1 MTEPSFAGRRI
12 LVTGAASGIG
22 AATARLLA
30 RLGASLALTDFSDG
44 VAAIA
49 SELGAWSMTADVR
62 DETAVTATVAGAHA
76 ALNGLDG
83 LVNCAGVATVN
94 RLEDTSL
101 DEWRRL
107 IDTNMTGVFLF
118 CRAAA
123 PLLRAS
129 GEGSIVNLASA
140 SGLTPS
146 FAGAAYGATKA
157 GVVMLS
163 KSLARELAPTV
174 RVNAVCPGVV
184 DTPMFEAM
192 TGADAAA
199 ISAIKAGYALQ
210 RLGQPEE
217 IAEAIA
223 FLLGTQSGFITGIA
237 LAVDGGR
244 SFH

>member
-1 MTEPSFAGRRI
+1 
-12 LVTGAASGIG
+12 
-22 AATARLLA
+22 
-30 RLGASLALTDFSDG
+30 
-44 VAAIA
+44 
-49 SELGAWSMTADVR
+49 MTADVR
-62 DETAVTATVAGAHA
+62 DETAVTAAVSGAHA
-76 ALNGLDG
+76 ALGGLDG

-94 RLEDTSL
+94 RLEDTTL
-101 DEWRRL
+101 EEWRRL

-118 CRAAA
+118 CRAAT

-129 GEGSIVNLASA
+129 GDGSIVNLASA

-163 KSLARELAPTV
+163 KSLARELAPSI
-174 RVNAVCPGVV
+174 RVNVVCPGIV

-210 RLGQPEE
+210 RLARPEE
-217 IAEAIA
+217 IAEAVA
-223 FLLGTQSGFITGIA
+223 FLSGPRSAFITGVA